1 MSEFSLDDILD
12 KYGHKDGGGSKDE
25 ADDILNDILGEETR
39 SKSRRSKSHTA
50 ELSRAD
56 TSSSGSTETEK
67 ADKAEK
73 RLQEFEEK
81 KQATDRRRAEF
92 EEQQRQAEEKR
103 RADLAEKQRIAE
115 EKKRAELAEM
125 QRKAEEEKRIKEEI
139 KQAKLEK
146 QKRIE
151 EEKKLQHELEKEREK
166 ERIAEEERKKA
177 EEERLRQEAEEQ
189 KQREA
194 AEKERSE
201 KEKKRRERNDEM
213 QWMIS
218 EKDRRER
225 RRKRKL
231 DDEERKREQE
241 ELERQQE
248 ADRQHAE
255 EEEAMRQ
262 RLAEQ
267 ETARRK
273 IADEESEWLY
283 ATKNIVLQDAPIE
296 LPTADREDVPAAEAG
311 ESPSA
316 DTLELEKNLRQQKIE
331 IDAQKLLIK
340 ETQLEDPEDFLNAMN
355 PYEFGKKAGVT
366 EQIETISAQQL
377 SGDTQKIDPALLRE
391 LSKDDGDTR
400 SVENII
406 DGATRVM
413 PDLSPQTKQNEED
426 SEEIKEFVPKSHDTK
441 EVRKRTD
448 EEERLIRSINDTI
461 EQKRLADLRDT
472 NPASSFDTGPFDK
485 IVLPTRTAK
494 FESAGNSVLESGE
507 IPMSDPA
514 IAEQKL
520 KELSSKRKRRISNF
534 VLEDISDD
542 EIDYDDES
550 YDIPAEEEAA
560 GIWTDLVETHK
571 SLHLRFI
578 LLFIVT
584 AGLIT
589 ANILQRIFIRQKIGL
604 FGNELGLLSNDG
616 VVFANLICGVI
627 GMILCS
633 SVITSG
639 ITKLFR
645 GRADCDSVCSVSCL
659 LSLAAAVLML
669 VDTNDMEQGR
679 AFIYIP
685 TALLGL
691 LFNSAGKLNMIR
703 RAKKNYKF
711 INSEGSKYY
720 AEVIDGQSEA
730 SAFTKGAVSELPYLV
745 TMRKTELLTD
755 FLKKSY
761 CEDMADR
768 VSRRLVPI
776 SLIIGALLGL
786 LVYFI
791 PNGTTVNNVTVY
803 DHNMYWAVSVA
814 VGVICAMAP
823 FSMMFMVN
831 NPFRRAS
838 KRMLKNGCALLG
850 YTSAEEFGEANSV
863 LVDAATLFPKSAVE
877 CTNIKPCKLQNSL
890 NSISLD
896 MAIILAASLA
906 IKSGSVLSGLFFDM
920 IGGKKEMIANI
931 DGCVYED
938 NMGVMGWYG
947 NKRIIMGSRE
957 HMKQHSI
964 KIPEMGAIAKYLRNG
979 SDSVYLAVGGEL
991 AVIFFIRLAANPAV
1005 RANIRELTSK
1015 GVSVVLKTTDSLIT
1029 NAKIADLFDVD
1040 PEKIKIIGASLH
1052 DLYNECTKYT
1062 TEGCGAMS
1070 CSGSFVSLAKGITSS
1085 KKLIKD
1091 VSMSRGVM
1099 LFGVIAAV
1107 LLMILS
1113 AFSTYTF
1120 TFIPEIISLWHILWL
1135 LIMLFLQM
1143 FRRY

>member
-12 KYGHKDGGGSKDE
+12 KYGHKDGGGSKID
-25 ADDILNDILGEETR
+25 ADDILNDILGEEAE
-39 SKSRRSKSHTA
+39 SKSRR
-50 ELSRAD
+50 RNG
-56 TSSSGSTETEK
+56 SSVPDAVRVESEKEK
-67 ADKAEK
+67 AEKAEK

-81 KQATDRRRAEF
+81 KQQTSRRRAEF

-103 RADLAEKQRIAE
+103 RAELAEKQRIAE

-125 QRKAEEEKRIKEEI
+125 QRKIEEERLEGER
-139 KQAKLEK
+139 KQAELAENA
-146 QKRIE
+146 RLE
-151 EEKKLQHELEKEREK
+151 EEKKRREEEKKRDEELEEI
-166 ERIAEEERKKA
+166 RIASEQRKKA
-177 EEERLRQEAEEQ
+177 EEERLQKEAAEKER
-189 KQREA
+189 REA
-194 AEKERSE
+194 AEKERTE
-201 KEKKRRERNDEM
+201 KEKKRRERNDEI
-213 QWMIS
+213 QWVID

-231 DDEERKREQE
+231 DEEERKREQE

-248 ADRQHAE
+248 ADRQRAE

-262 RLAEQ
+262 RLADQ
-267 ETARRK
+267 ETARRRK
-273 IADEESEWLY
+273 ADEESEWLY

-296 LPTADREDVPAAEAG
+296 LPTADREEEETVPDTSD
-311 ESPSA
+311 SPSA
-316 DTLELEKNLRQQKIE
+316 ETLELEKNLRQQKIE
-331 IDAQKLLIK
+331 IDSQKLLIK
-340 ETQLEDPEDFLNAMN
+340 ESQLEDPEDFLNAMN

-366 EQIETISAQQL
+366 EQLETISAQQL
-377 SGDTQKIDPALLRE
+377 SGDTQKVDSAQLKQLLNE
-391 LSKDDGDTR
+391 DGDTR
-400 SVENII
+400 SIEDIV
-406 DGATRVM
+406 DGATRVI
-413 PDLSPQTKQNEED
+413 PDTVKAEHKDEPDT
-426 SEEIKEFVPKSHDTK
+426 EEIKEFVPKTHDTK
-441 EVRKRTD
+441 EVRKRTE
-448 EEERLIRSINDTI
+448 EEERLIRSINDTM

-472 NPASSFDTGPFDK
+472 NPAASFDTGPFDQ
-485 IVLPTRTAK
+485 IVLPTRTVKLEAADNK
-494 FESAGNSVLESGE
+494 VLESGE

-520 KELSSKRKRRISNF
+520 KELSTKRKRRISNF

-542 EIDYDDES
+542 EIDYDEET
-550 YDIPAEEEAA
+550 YEIPAEEEAA
-560 GIWTDLVETHK
+560 GTWTDLTETHK

-584 AGLIT
+584 AGLIA
-589 ANILQRIFIRQKIGL
+589 ANILQRIFIKQKIGV

-616 VVFANLICGVI
+616 VVFANLICGVV

-639 ITKLFR
+639 ISKLFR

-659 LSLAAAVLML
+659 LSLAAAVLQL

-691 LFNSAGKLNMIR
+691 LFNSAGKLNMIK

-768 VSRRLVPI
+768 VSRKLVPI
-776 SLIIGALLGL
+776 SLIAGVLLGL
-786 LVYFI
+786 LIYFI
-791 PNGTTVNNVTVY
+791 PNGTTVNGVAVY
-803 DHNMYWAVSVA
+803 DHNIYWAVSVG

-838 KRMLKNGCALLG
+838 KRLLKSGCALLG

-863 LVDAATLFPKSAVE
+863 LADAATLFPKSAVE

-890 NSISLD
+890 NNVSLD

-920 IGGKKEMIANI
+920 IGAKKEMIADI
-931 DGCVYED
+931 DGCIYED
-938 NMGVMGWYG
+938 NLGVMGWYG

-964 KIPEMGAIAKYLRNG
+964 KIPEMSAIAKYSRNG

-991 AVIFFIRLAANPAV
+991 AVIFFIRLTANPAV

-1015 GVSVVLKTTDSLIT
+1015 GVSVILKTTDSLIT
-1029 NAKIADLFDVD
+1029 NAKIADLFDID
-1040 PEKIKIIGASLH
+1040 PEKVKIIGASLH

-1091 VSMSRGVM
+1091 VLMSRGVM

-1113 AFSTYTF
+1113 AFSAYTLP
-1120 TFIPEIISLWHILWL
+1120 FIPEIISLWHIVWL
-1135 LIMLFLQM
+1135 LIMLFFQM